1 MNKSKLISVAVL
13 CALALGACVDDKE
26 SASVTALRE
35 AKTSYLKA
43 QADYQSAQA
52 EVAKI
57 NAEVAKAKAEAEAE
71 VAKLKAQ
78 AEVAK
83 TEAEAALL
91 KQQAEEAAKRLEI
104 RLAELEAK
112 AKANAALYE
121 KQYQEY
127 LNELEQA
134 KRDAEKDR
142 NNDLKMAAN
151 EMKVVVDSIRIEE
164 KNRDEQQLEA
174 AKLTQKMANAIA
186 GNVYQAKN
194 DSIQEAVKLAANEA
208 TLLQYQTLYA
218 ADAATRKAEIEAI
231 RAGLSDK
238 ADALEKAQ
246 LAYKAAEKEVDDLQD
261 EMEAVPDK
269 ISEGFYEYY
278 DQNRTFIRSEA
289 AKVGDVVIDAWEK
302 LNRAVIATY
311 GSDKKLFYSSSSY
324 SSLKG
329 NYTEEQDLG
338 DGTKRYT
345 FKPDAYNF
353 NNLDDITFYK
363 WEAEKLL
370 ADLKAELAEDKAELT
385 ETDTLAAA
393 TKTLEKMFA
402 QLEKAQKEDNE
413 AKVALEA
420 AQTASSKATEA
431 RVEAQ
436 NAFDKAQAS
445 GDQAKIQAAAATLA
459 KAQEAETKAQEA
471 VTKAQEVVDG
481 KMVEGVHIDGTEGK
495 FLAIKGE
502 YDSKRGENE
511 SLESTIND
519 LKDAVAAN
527 EAYVADVTE
536 AITICFDA
544 AKKAE
549 IDAVKTELKDLAEK
563 MDELIKKKA
572 ELYAAQTL
580 AQDAYDTDKGLVED
594 WYSYVENPTDNEYD
608 LDRFLASLEQN
619 INTTKK
625 AIEANKSTLNEYA
638 EMLKDPN
645 GQAFVEKYCARIAQD
660 IETAEEAVAKAES
673 RLQALQTR
681 KTSLQAVID
690 ACMVA
695 AE

>member
-311 GSDKKLFYSSSSY
+311 GSDKKLFYSSSS
-324 SSLKG
+324 
-329 NYTEEQDLG
+329 
-338 DGTKRYT
+338 
-345 FKPDAYNF
+345 
-353 NNLDDITFYK
+353 
-363 WEAEKLL
+363 
-370 ADLKAELAEDKAELT
+370 
-385 ETDTLAAA
+385 
-393 TKTLEKMFA
+393 
-402 QLEKAQKEDNE
+402 
-413 AKVALEA
+413 
-420 AQTASSKATEA
+420 
-431 RVEAQ
+431 
-436 NAFDKAQAS
+436 
-445 GDQAKIQAAAATLA
+445 
-459 KAQEAETKAQEA
+459 
-471 VTKAQEVVDG
+471 
-481 KMVEGVHIDGTEGK
+481 
-495 FLAIKGE
+495 
-502 YDSKRGENE
+502 
-511 SLESTIND
+511 
-519 LKDAVAAN
+519 
-527 EAYVADVTE
+527 
-536 AITICFDA
+536 
-544 AKKAE
+544 
-549 IDAVKTELKDLAEK
+549 
-563 MDELIKKKA
+563 
-572 ELYAAQTL
+572 
-580 AQDAYDTDKGLVED
+580 
-594 WYSYVENPTDNEYD
+594 
-608 LDRFLASLEQN
+608 
-619 INTTKK
+619 
-625 AIEANKSTLNEYA
+625 
-638 EMLKDPN
+638 
-645 GQAFVEKYCARIAQD
+645 
-660 IETAEEAVAKAES
+660 
-673 RLQALQTR
+673 
-681 KTSLQAVID
+681 
-690 ACMVA
+690 
-695 AE
+695 